1 MHVQY
6 RRYLTLTV
14 TLYLSLNLYSYP
26 YYNTVNA
33 YAPTYIRYG
42 SDTRLWRYVTKLD
55 YGDTQAPMRLTD
67 VFHLRLLSG
76 RPDTNNIQGTRC

>member
-1 MHVQY
+1 M
-6 RRYLTLTV
+6 
-14 TLYLSLNLYSYP
+14 
-26 YYNTVNA
+26 
-33 YAPTYIRYG
+33 PTHLYG

-76 RPDTNNIQGTRC
+76 RPGTNNIQGTRC